1 MKTQITKTMTLA
13 IAVIAGL
20 VASTNQANAQCS
32 ASPQILVQPQPY
44 VQPQI
49 VVQPQPYVQPQ
60 VAPVPLNQ
68 FYFGV
73 DIELRQC
80 HLNGTVLRIVG
91 ITPGSPAHRA
101 GLEIGD
107 EIHRLNGRRFEGAVD
122 SFDAVRLMN
131 LYVAAGSGSAPA
143 VAGQAQALVIG
154 PPAPGP
160 PVARMIVRNVRS
172 GRNVSLTVY
181 PTRVGGG
188 APVAAA
194 TVAGG

>member
-1 MKTQITKTMTLA
+1 
-13 IAVIAGL
+13 
-20 VASTNQANAQCS
+20 
-32 ASPQILVQPQPY
+32 
-44 VQPQI
+44 
-49 VVQPQPYVQPQ
+49 
-60 VAPVPLNQ
+60 
-68 FYFGV
+68 
-73 DIELRQC
+73 
-80 HLNGTVLRIVG
+80 
-91 ITPGSPAHRA
+91 
-101 GLEIGD
+101 
-107 EIHRLNGRRFEGAVD
+107 
-122 SFDAVRLMN
+122 MN

-188 APVAAA
+188 APAAAA

>member
-122 SFDAVRLMN
+122 SFDAVR
-131 LYVAAGSGSAPA
+131 
-143 VAGQAQALVIG
+143 
-154 PPAPGP
+154 
-160 PVARMIVRNVRS
+160 
-172 GRNVSLTVY
+172 
-181 PTRVGGG
+181 
-188 APVAAA
+188 
-194 TVAGG
+194 